1 MRNRTVAL
9 AIALVPALLPPL
21 EAQQVPDTTFRF
33 ANDPPA
39 YAQGQG
45 PRVCIDAAHQ
55 NFHTMD
61 GRYRP
66 FATLLELDGYRVRSN
81 DMPFAAEAMRD
92 CDVMVIANPRSI
104 KPTESGAY
112 PHDSALSENEL
123 SALAGWIWGGGRLLL
138 IADHAPVP
146 GAESAL
152 ATVLGFTLFDG
163 YVASSDSARSPAVF
177 GAADENVY
185 RRIAEGDTIGPGALR
200 RLAGAPG
207 ILGDHPILRGRN
219 PRESIS
225 VVVTFTGTAMH
236 GAKDVEPL
244 LVWGADAVG
253 VAPIRRN
260 VTAAANANDWPLFS
274 FAGWLHAGVRRFGNG
289 RVVVLG
295 EATMCSAQ
303 WGGPARFSMGMNAAY
318 AAQNPQFCLNA
329 VRWLTGALD

>member
-1 MRNRTVAL
+1 L
-9 AIALVPALLPPL
+9 
-21 EAQQVPDTTFRF
+21 
-33 ANDPPA
+33 
-39 YAQGQG
+39 
-45 PRVCIDAAHQ
+45 
-55 NFHTMD
+55 
-61 GRYRP
+61 
-66 FATLLELDGYRVRSN
+66 
-81 DMPFAAEAMRD
+81 AAEALHD
-92 CDVMVIANPRSI
+92 CDVVVIANPRSV

-112 PHDSALSENEL
+112 PHDSALGESEL
-123 SALAGWIWGGGRLLL
+123 SALASWIWGGGSLLL

-163 YVASSDSARSPAVF
+163 SVASSDSARSPAVF
-177 GAADENVY
+177 GAADENLY
-185 RRIAEGDTIGPGALR
+185 RRIAEGDPIDPTVLR

-219 PRESIS
+219 ERERVSS
-225 VVVTFTGTAMH
+225 VVTFTGTAMH

-253 VAPIRRN
+253 VTPIRQN

-274 FAGWLHAGVRRFGNG
+274 FAGWLHAGGRRFGNG

-295 EATMCSAQ
+295 EAAMCSAQ
-303 WGGPARFSMGMNAAY
+303 WAGPERFRMGMNAPY
-318 AAQNPQFCLNA
+318 ATQNPQFCLNA